1 MAAMEGTSHLQ
12 PGTFVHTVDDGID
25 FDIPLAKPTRGTVR
39 STIREVK
46 SVVGG
51 VVRFTDGTKTK
62 KLNGRT
68 AWLLATEE
76 EAMLS

>member
-1 MAAMEGTSHLQ
+1 MNVGTAHLT
-12 PGTFVHTVDDGID
+12 PGTFVHTKDDGTD
-25 FDIPLAKPTRGTVR
+25 FDIPLAKPTTGTVR

-62 KLNGRT
+62 KLHGRT
-68 AWLLATEE
+68 AWRVATDEEVLL
-76 EAMLS
+76 S